1 MGNARYPSSR
11 DAARG
16 SAPRQYHRR
25 GSSPSYSH
33 SGVSQQLFLL
43 EKTAGVPLLEKVGRG
58 VRSTPAAEELVVRTD
73 EILAVLERAEAE
85 LAVSDSQVRGTL
97 RLAAFTTI
105 SRNVVPRVFALLAA
119 QHPELDVRFHQVE
132 PEEGAL
138 LLSSR
143 RVDVLVADSYPE
155 TPISQAANL
164 HADLLFDDPV
174 CAYLPFGLEA
184 MAIDDLRRLRW
195 VLEPAGTEAHAEPVK
210 G

>member
-1 MGNARYPSSR
+1 MLDIHRLVMLREVQLRGSITA
-11 DAARG
+11 AAR
-16 SAPRQYHRR
+16 AL
-25 GSSPSYSH
+25 SYSH
-33 SGVSQQLFLL
+33 SGVSQQLSLL

-58 VRSTPAAEELVVRTD
+58 VRLTPAAEELVVRTD

-138 LLSSR
+138 LLAT
-143 RVDVLVADSYPE
+143 VA
-155 TPISQAANL
+155 
-164 HADLLFDDPV
+164 LLDR
-174 CAYLPFGLEA
+174 EA
-184 MAIDDLRRLRW
+184 RLGVVR
-195 VLEPAGTEAHAEPVK
+195 P
-210 G
+210 